1 MPGYDYVGAGNSTSK
16 KDAMANAAKDFCSY
30 LVRIG
35 DMGQAEV
42 PGGGGEGGQGP
53 AGGGA
58 DRSSGG
64 PGPAGMALGLTSSRP
79 NMFGAGFGP
88 KSMGQAYQMRGQEPG
103 QGDFKRDHLEKMNKQ
118 NMQDAE
124 DADPNAAIHGNWTME
139 NAKSMLHQ
147 FMQTRNIRNA
157 DYIYSMVGS
166 SFVAEMSFYV
176 NELHRNVSARG
187 QASNKHMA
195 SKSCALSLVRQLFHL
210 GVLEAFSGTLKKS
223 RTMEEVLKPYEVSI
237 SSELCS
243 QVEDCLKTLDTPP
256 VSVESIKEGE
266 LKEPLSLL
274 PPMKFDHL
282 LPNTRPQQAGIVS
295 WSPPQQN
302 WNPWTGANIDEGPLA
317 SASLDSISEDLNRDW
332 GERQKTDSA
341 LQTKTKEREKL
352 PIFQLKMD
360 IMAKINDNP
369 VTLIRGN
376 TGCGK
381 TTQVCQYI
389 LDDWVSSGQG
399 SYCNIICT
407 QPRRISAVSVADRV
421 SMERAESLGQSTGY
435 SVRFESVLPRPY
447 GAILFCTVGVLL
459 RKMEAG
465 LRGVSHVIVDELH
478 ERDVNSDFLLVML
491 RDMVHTNPDL
501 RVILMSATIDTSLF
515 SSYFGSCPVVEVR
528 QTWNVKAISIVV
540 ILGSWPSASSAGIFP
555 RGLHPN
561 HQLYARSNSK
571 EKEQEQE

>member
-1 MPGYDYVGAGNSTSK
+1 MKYSSSGTKKKEQPEYNTRPTGPKHRQRFLCELRVPGYDYVGAGNSTSK
-16 KDAMANAAKDFCSY
+16 KDAMANAAKDFCAY
-30 LVRIG
+30 LVRVG

-42 PGGGGEGGQGP
+42 PGGGEGGQV
-53 AGGGA
+53 AGGGDKINA
-58 DRSSGG
+58 G
-64 PGPAGMALGLTSSRP
+64 PGPAGMALGLANRP
-79 NMFGAGFGP
+79 NMFGEGFGP

-124 DADPNAAIHGNWTME
+124 DADPNAAIHGNWTMD

-147 FMQTRNIRNA
+147 FLQIRNIRNA
-157 DYIYSMVGS
+157 DYVYSMVGS

-176 NELHRNVSARG
+176 NELHRNVTARG

-210 GVLEAFSGTLKKS
+210 GVIEAFSGTLKKS
-223 RTMEEVLKPYEVSI
+223 KTMEEVLKPYDVII
-237 SSELCS
+237 SPELCT

-256 VSVESIKEGE
+256 VSVERYKGGEGS
-266 LKEPLSLL
+266 EPFSLI
-274 PPMKFDHL
+274 PPVKFDHL
-282 LPNTRPQQAGIVS
+282 LPHTKPQQAGIVS

-302 WNPWTGANIDEGPLA
+302 WNPWIGANIDEGPLA
-317 SASLDSISEDLNRDW
+317 SASLDTISEDLNRDW
-332 GERQKTDSA
+332 GERQKTDTT
-341 LQTKTKEREKL
+341 LQAKTKDREKL
-352 PIFQLKMD
+352 PIFDLKMD
-360 IMAKINDNP
+360 IMAAINDNP

-389 LDDWVSSGQG
+389 LDDWISSGQG

-421 SMERAESLGQSTGY
+421 SIERAETLGQSTGY

-465 LRGVSHVIVDELH
+465 LRGVSHVIVDEIH

-491 RDMVHTNPDL
+491 RDMVHINPDL

-515 SSYFGSCPVVEVR
+515 SSYFESCPVVEV
-528 QTWNVKAISIVV
+528 
-540 ILGSWPSASSAGIFP
+540 SAGLGKKFP
-555 RGLHPN
+555 
-561 HQLYARSNSK
+561 SNAP
-571 EKEQEQE
+571 